1 MNSKA
6 GRSVLLCRWSGRSTL
21 AKALMN
27 NGWVKLHRTFVDS
40 DLWISEPFTKGQ
52 AFVDLF
58 LNANHKNKS
67 FWVRGIEIKVERGQI
82 AWSEVTMATRWR
94 WSRNKVRRFL
104 KWLEKDGKT
113 IQQTIQR
120 TTTLITL
127 VNYDKYQSDET
138 TSETTERQQKDNK
151 RYTNKNDKNVKN
163 INTVDTTD
171 LRDYSEWLKLFNE
184 TNNTKYKSQS
194 PTLIGN
200 FSFWRKQYSQQ
211 EMLEAIEKIK
221 DHNWLNDKAKPEL
234 ILRQRDQS
242 GNPVDRIGELLSTKG
257 GKVYL

>member
-1 MNSKA
+1 LNSKA
-6 GRSVLLCRWSGRSTL
+6 GRSVLLCRWSGRPTL
-21 AKALMN
+21 VKAFM
-27 NGWVKLHRTFVDS
+27 NGWVKFHRTLIDS
-40 DLWISEPFTKGQ
+40 DLWLSEPFTKGQ

-58 LNANHKNKS
+58 LNANHKGKS

-82 AWSEVTMATRWR
+82 AWSEVTMANRWR

-104 KWLEKDGKT
+104 KWLENDGKT

-120 TTTLITL
+120 ITTVITL

-138 TSETTERQQKDNK
+138 TNETTERQQKDNK
-151 RYTNKNDKNVKN
+151 RYTNKNDKNDKN
-163 INTVDTTD
+163 INTVGLTD
-171 LRDYSEWLKLFNE
+171 LNDYLEWLKLFNE
-184 TNNTKYKSQS
+184 TNHTKYKSQN
-194 PTLIGN
+194 LISN
-200 FSFWRKQYSQQ
+200 FSFWRKQYSQE
-211 EMLEAIEKIK
+211 EMLTAIGKIK
-221 DHNWLNDKAKPEL
+221 DHSWLSDKAKPEL